1 MVNAD
6 NGEHIFTELLHV
18 HDGTDINLVEFGS
31 VASNSLV
38 PYNATGI
45 GTFAAEWNGSN
56 FDIKFTPA
64 ANVGV
69 TVNTFNTCFSKA
81 NVGTGVT
88 SVSTTKMTTTTTGI
102 GSTSSPTP
110 VEIARYHTGTFD
122 AGYYIIGIQDIHDFS
137 RVEIMGSRLPISYLE
152 RIRFNLTKAQ
162 LPNVL

>member
-45 GTFAAEWNGSN
+45 GTFGAEWNGSN

-88 SVSTTKMTTTTTGI
+88 SVSTAKMTTTTTGI

-110 VEIARYHTGTFD
+110 VEIA
-122 AGYYIIGIQDIHDFS
+122 DIAPALSMLVITLLVFK
-137 RVEIMGSRLPISYLE
+137 IFMTLLE
-152 RIRFNLTKAQ
+152 LK
-162 LPNVL
+162 